1 MKINYIDKSWNL
13 QSLDGSKQ
21 FALLSQ
27 MDKVGNMYYE
37 KREVIDEIDYK
48 ELLKSNGVKATHLL
62 SQEKAKQKCIDLSL
76 L

>member
-1 MKINYIDKSWNL
+1 
-13 QSLDGSKQ
+13 
-21 FALLSQ
+21 
-27 MDKVGNMYYE
+27 MDKIGNIYYE
-37 KREVIDEIDYK
+37 KREVVDEIDYK